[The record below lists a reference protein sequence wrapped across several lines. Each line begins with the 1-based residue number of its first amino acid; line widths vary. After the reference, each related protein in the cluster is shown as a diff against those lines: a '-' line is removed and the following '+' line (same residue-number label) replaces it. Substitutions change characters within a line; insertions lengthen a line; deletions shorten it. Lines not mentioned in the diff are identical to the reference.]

1 MSKQTVYELAATAV
15 TLEVGAGRNGMEWR
29 RYEVLEGGELI
40 EAHVAISP
48 RPGYRWSVYIET
60 PTAPGKPPTCL
71 PSHLGQRRN
80 DADDLARDAALERAR
95 SL

>member
-1 MSKQTVYELAATAV
+1 MTKQTVYEIATTAV

-60 PTAPGKPPTCL
+60 PTAPGKHESLLSYT
-71 PSHLGQRRN
+71 GQRRE
-80 DADDLARDAALERAR
+80 DADGLALAAALERAR